1 MAELQVRHLVA
12 YLPYGLQMERKNG
25 KGQIGTL
32 KSIDFSGDFKIGV
45 LIEGELIVSPANE
58 FWPILKPRHEI
69 RDYHV
74 DNATTLLE
82 HIRDE
87 YEQGMTYCADTTEL
101 DYHNVGGFTLFGKVE
116 SLGGVERSMPY
127 WAYERILQRHFDI
140 FSLIQQGLARA
151 DILPF

>member
-1 MAELQVRHLVA
+1 MAELQVRHLAA
-12 YLPYGLQMERKNG
+12 YLPYGLQMERKYK

-45 LIEGELIVSPANE
+45 LIEGKLIVSSVNE
-58 FWPILKPRHEI
+58 FWPILKPLYEI

-74 DNATTLLE
+74 DNVTTLLK

-87 YEQGMTYCADTTEL
+87 YEQGMDDTTEL
-101 DYHNVGGFTLFGKVE
+101 DCHNVGGFTLFGKVE